1 MLFDDRLATVL
12 RLRGDSPAIARIQYR
27 QLVDLL
33 GSMPAR
39 IEHVP
44 SPTLEAAHAR
54 LVELGTVIPAETRAA
69 ILRDPALRLTDPAL
83 VALLAQGEPAVAE
96 AAIRLARLDE
106 TQWLDLAPALPLHA
120 RGAMRARR
128 DLGPMV
134 EARMAQ
140 LGIGERALP
149 AAEVPVSQPAPRPE
163 KAAPKAPAP
172 VAAPVAD
179 PLADHAPAA
188 APTGIGDL
196 VRRIEAYRKARPQ
209 AAPLAASPEAPRLP
223 LGDSHA
229 EDSASATVIDL
240 LTDTAGRVSWA
251 EAPFTPLLAGLAL
264 LGAEP
269 GGPVEAAA
277 DLRLAFRRRQPV
289 RGQGLTIT
297 GAPAIA
303 GDWQLDASPRFATPG
318 GQFTGYA
325 GRLRR
330 PLREV
335 PAEAPPSEGERIR
348 QVLHELRTP
357 VNAIQGF
364 AEVIQQQL
372 FGPTPHE
379 YRAHAAAIAA
389 DAARIL
395 AAFEEL
401 ERLARLDTGVLALEA
416 GRADL
421 AAIVGQTVS
430 RLEAFTSARGSGF
443 RLSSEPIA
451 LPVAIEP
458 AEAERLVWRLLAAL
472 AASAAPG
479 EVLAIK
485 LRERHGEAR
494 MTVDLPRTLAAST
507 GDDLFRAAAPQ
518 GGQALS
524 AGAFGTGFALRLGR
538 AEARSAGGRLKR
550 RDDRLRL
557 SLPLAGLTEADLQPS
572 HKVQDGG

>member
-33 GSMPAR
+33 GSMPAGCG
-39 IEHVP
+39 HVP

-54 LVELGTVIPAETRAA
+54 LVELGTVIPTEARAA
-69 ILRDPALRLTDPAL
+69 ILRDPALRLSNPAL
-83 VALLAQGEPAVAE
+83 VALLAQNEPTVAE

-140 LGIGERALP
+140 LGIGDRALP
-149 AAEVPVSQPAPRPE
+149 SGGAATVRPATPAPARGP
-163 KAAPKAPAP
+163 APAP
-172 VAAPVAD
+172 SSV
-179 PLADHAPAA
+179 
-188 APTGIGDL
+188 PTGIGDL

-209 AAPLAASPEAPRLP
+209 AAPLATWPESPRLP

-229 EDSASATVIDL
+229 EDSAPATVIDL
-240 LTDTAGRVSWA
+240 LTDTAGRITWA
-251 EAPFTPLLAGLAL
+251 EAPFTPLLVGLAL

-269 GGPVEAAA
+269 GGPVESTA

-289 RGQGLTIT
+289 RGQALTIT

-303 GDWQLDASPRFATPG
+303 GGWQLDASPRFAKPG

-330 PLREV
+330 PPRAVAAPV
-335 PAEAPPSEGERIR
+335 PASEGERIR

-401 ERLARLDTGVLALEA
+401 ERLARLDTGVLALEPGQADFA
-416 GRADL
+416 G
-421 AAIVGQTVS
+421 IVGQTVT

-443 RLSSEPIA
+443 RLSNEYGA
-451 LPVAIEP
+451 MPVAIDQ

-479 EVLAIK
+479 EVLTIK

-494 MTVDLPRTLAAST
+494 MTVDLPRILAAAS
-507 GDDLFRAAAPQ
+507 GDDLFSAAAAPA
-518 GGQALS
+518 GQALS

-557 SLPLAGLTEADLQPS
+557 ALPLAGLTEADLQPS
-572 HKVQDGG
+572 HTLQDGA